1 MSYPHLLAAMPEKIR
16 GLPLPLRQKYLN
28 EMYPNLTQTDI
39 DTKIKSLQQR
49 QVFVLFYGFGCEPM
63 SNADIRNE
71 LGINSH
77 NQVSVQLERA
87 ERRLGLDKNK
97 RYELLKALRKE
108 YYKKHRPR
116 CPFCKA
122 SKAQSRGSTE
132 NEDVWSCG
140 RCKRQYRTERKTNDS
155 AKRSQRVNIT
165 FKLSEEGDISHLVVK
180 VDGAYKVMNGTLQA
194 VVGDEDWSLKLGRA
208 DETGAFTQK

>member
-1 MSYPHLLAAMPEKIR
+1 MSYSHLLFAMPEPIR
-16 GLPLPLRQKYLN
+16 GLPLPLRKKYLT
-28 EMYPNLTQTDI
+28 EMYPGLTQADI

-71 LGINSH
+71 LGINSR

-97 RYELLKALRKE
+97 RYDLLKTLRKE

-132 NEDVWSCG
+132 SEDKWTCG
-140 RCKRQYRTERKTNDS
+140 RCKKQYKT
-155 AKRSQRVNIT
+155 Q
-165 FKLSEEGDISHLVVK
+165 
-180 VDGAYKVMNGTLQA
+180 
-194 VVGDEDWSLKLGRA
+194 
-208 DETGAFTQK
+208 TQGGGNCM